1 MKNNNQNT
9 FKEKSKNQYFDV
21 FKGDDVNTKCLN
33 VVNVIMPLALSK
45 YYSEMKFNENI
56 KPVAINMIENIRE
69 AMMNRIQEIEWLD
82 ESTRKYAIEKVSKMN
97 YDIGYSDLIL
107 NPENIYDYYKPL
119 INVHDDYLSIITGYS
134 NNFKRMENIFIYN
147 EDLKNIENL
156 EIENLEKVNDYL
168 RNSFISL
175 LKNLLPTY
183 VSIYINKYY
192 YLLLFYF

>member
-1 MKNNNQNT
+1 
-9 FKEKSKNQYFDV
+9 
-21 FKGDDVNTKCLN
+21 
-33 VVNVIMPLALSK
+33 
-45 YYSEMKFNENI
+45 
-56 KPVAINMIENIRE
+56 
-69 AMMNRIQEIEWLD
+69 MNRIQEIEWLD